1 MNQRDSVTSEMMRP
15 SIESCMRPSTDSA
28 GAMAVIADA
37 LHLRIN
43 NLSQTN
49 ARIKKMILKFA
60 ELNDSQRKEVRTMM
74 QEAMEIAGDIE
85 RGVKK

>member
-49 ARIKKMILKFA
+49 ARIKK
-60 ELNDSQRKEVRTMM
+60 
-74 QEAMEIAGDIE
+74 
-85 RGVKK
+85 